1 MRKRSSRR
9 DCGGCWALLCL
20 NWAKTQTTVCL
31 PLPLPLTLPLS
42 LQLLLLPSLFL
53 RFAAGRFSKSFVFIG
68 NKVGGLPIEGLC
80 HMSHALIYISKSKQ
94 LTVLLRNPTI
104 PTRECNNNQKKR
116 DRERVSSSIFRSFFR
131 LRAHIIK
138 NNKNLRRF

>member
-1 MRKRSSRR
+1 MLSFALPQLGQNPNNCLSPSATASHSTSVSS
-9 DCGGCWALLCL
+9 ASPSF
-20 NWAKTQTTVCL
+20 L
-31 PLPLPLTLPLS
+31 PLQPTAS
-42 LQLLLLPSLFL
+42 

-68 NKVGGLPIEGLC
+68 NKVGGGGVIEGLW

-104 PTRECNNNQKKR
+104 PTQECNNNQKKR
-116 DRERVSSSIFRSFFR
+116 DRERVSSWIFRSFFR

>member
-1 MRKRSSRR
+1 MLSFALPQLGQNPNNCLSPSATASHSTSVSS
-9 DCGGCWALLCL
+9 ASPS
-20 NWAKTQTTVCL
+20 CL
-31 PLPLPLTLPLS
+31 PLQPTAS
-42 LQLLLLPSLFL
+42 

>member
-1 MRKRSSRR
+1 MLSFALPQLGQNPNNCLSPSATASHSTSVSS
-9 DCGGCWALLCL
+9 ASPSF
-20 NWAKTQTTVCL
+20 L
-31 PLPLPLTLPLS
+31 PLQPTAS
-42 LQLLLLPSLFL
+42 

-68 NKVGGLPIEGLC
+68 NKVGGTTYRGSVPHVPRVNLHIKIQAANGTFTQ
-80 HMSHALIYISKSKQ
+80 SH
-94 LTVLLRNPTI
+94 NPNARMQQQ
-104 PTRECNNNQKKR
+104 PKKR

>member
-1 MRKRSSRR
+1 MLSFALPQLGQNPNNCLSPSATASHSTSVSS
-9 DCGGCWALLCL
+9 A
-20 NWAKTQTTVCL
+20 ASPSSL
-31 PLPLPLTLPLS
+31 PLQPTAS
-42 LQLLLLPSLFL
+42 

-68 NKVGGLPIEGLC
+68 NKVGGGSIEGLC

>member
-1 MRKRSSRR
+1 M
-9 DCGGCWALLCL
+9 LCL

-31 PLPLPLTLPLS
+31 PLPLLLTLPLS
-42 LQLLLLPSLFL
+42 LLLLLLSSLFSQL
-53 RFAAGRFSKSFVFIG
+53 PPVLLLAGSRRASSLLGIKW
-68 NKVGGLPIEGLC
+68 GGGAIEGLC
-80 HMSHALIYISKSKQ
+80 HMSHALIYISKPKQ

>member
-1 MRKRSSRR
+1 MADAELCFASTGPKPKQLSVSLCHCLSLYLCLFCFSFLPPSSSALLLAGSRR
-9 DCGGCWALLCL
+9 ASSLLGIKWGG
-20 NWAKTQTTVCL
+20 
-31 PLPLPLTLPLS
+31 
-42 LQLLLLPSLFL
+42 
-53 RFAAGRFSKSFVFIG
+53 
-68 NKVGGLPIEGLC
+68 PIEGLC

-104 PTRECNNNQKKR
+104 PTRERNNNQKKR